1 VLLGAILRFAR
12 LPHAGSPSQFDEIS
26 YLSNGLLLLE
36 GETPINKYAPS
47 GPLTWLSAAY
57 GGMKALFKLIADGT
71 GLSDFPPIVRPVAAL
86 QNALFDLYAD
96 LSGLRLAA
104 VLLTVLLTLAAVVA
118 ACRLGKALGGTAG
131 EIAAGLLAASL
142 PIFVEMATETR
153 PYASAWAFALIALA
167 AITSKRPMAAG
178 IFLGLAVGSHID
190 MMRVLPL
197 ALLLQWRQAETRRP
211 PWTELGRIAGIA
223 LVAFLM
229 VAPWYPLHLIDNLRQ
244 IVSVR
249 VLAAGGQATQIFET
263 DLVLP
268 LAAASI
274 GLALGAWR
282 RDWPAFG
289 CLIWLGLN
297 ALLALRPSE
306 HGLQHDGALV
316 VMIVALAPLGIHILI
331 ERVALLR
338 PFLIAA
344 ALVSVVAA
352 PSVKQGIM
360 TAFAHGRSLAPD
372 NSVDWIETNIPTGT
386 TIYVDSGQ
394 FRSLLPTPRAAD
406 RLWADIASPYVWK
419 EKYLH
424 DMARYGLND
433 AAPLRVMAA
442 DRMAADLGNRRRFY
456 ILGAPGQPERPRYDL
471 WSVSYGGFFDLQP
484 KAAIE
489 RLCSDG
495 GVYLHSGRAIPDLPA
510 PAKAWVRPDGN
521 STFIYQIAAGGCGH

>member
-57 GGMKALFKLIADGT
+57 GGMKALFKLVADGA
-71 GLSDFPPIVRPVAAL
+71 GLSDFPPMIRPAAAL
-86 QNALFDLYAD
+86 QSALFDLYAD

-118 ACRLGKALGGTAG
+118 ACRLGKALGRTAG

-167 AITSKRPMAAG
+167 AITTKRPVSAG
-178 IFLGLAVGSHID
+178 IFLGLAIGSHID
-190 MMRVLPL
+190 MIRVLPL
-197 ALLLQWRQAETRRP
+197 ALLLLWRQAETRRP
-211 PWTELGRIAGIA
+211 PWRELGRTAGLA
-223 LVAFLM
+223 LVTFLM

-244 IVSVR
+244 IVTVR
-249 VLAAGGQATQIFET
+249 VLAADGQASQLFAT
-263 DLVLP
+263 DIALP
-268 LAAASI
+268 LVAASI

-306 HGLQHDGALV
+306 HGPQHDGALV
-316 VMIVALAPLGIHILI
+316 VMIVALAPLGIYILI
-331 ERVALLR
+331 ERIAVLR

-360 TAFAHGRSLAPD
+360 TAFVHGRSLVPD
-372 NSVDWIETNIPTGT
+372 NSVDWIEANIPAGT
-386 TIYVDSGQ
+386 TVYVDSGQ

-406 RLWADIASPYVWK
+406 RLWSDVASPYVWK

-424 DMARYGLND
+424 DMARYGLAD
-433 AAPLRVMAA
+433 APPLRVMAA
-442 DRMAADLGNRRRFY
+442 DRMAADVGNRRRFY
-456 ILGAPGQPERPRYDL
+456 ILGATGQPERPRYDL
-471 WSVSYGGFFDLQP
+471 WSVSFGGFFDLHP

-489 RLCSDG
+489 RLCDEG
-495 GVYLHSGRAIPDLPA
+495 GVYLHSGRAIQDLPA

-521 STFIYQIAAGGCGH
+521 STFVYQVPAGGCGP